1 MRTDRCGKLSARDV
15 GRTVRLAGWV
25 HRLRDLG
32 GITFLDLRD
41 ASGIVQV
48 VCRDPDDAHE
58 LSREDVVQVEG
69 TVAKREAPN
78 PELPTGEVE
87 VTSCSLRLVARSAP
101 LPFAVEED
109 LGGTGEETRL
119 KYRFIDLRRARLQ
132 RNLALRHR
140 VCMAIRTYL
149 DSKGFLEVETPV
161 LTRSTPEG
169 ARDFLVPSRLDRGCF
184 YALPQSP
191 QLFKQILVASGV
203 ERYFQLV
210 RCFRDEDLRAD
221 RQPEFTQLDMEMG
234 FLESP
239 EPLFGL
245 LEGLMKHVFREAA
258 GLDLLTPFPR
268 LPYAEAMARYGSDKP
283 DLRVGLPLVDV
294 SALYA
299 DGGFRAFAQA
309 VADGG
314 EVRALRVPGG
324 ADASRGEL
332 NKLENEAVA
341 LGASGLTWLKRGETL
356 ASPLAKFVEEG
367 VLEDTARLVEA
378 GQGDLVLLSAGPQAS
393 VTPALGELRLRL
405 AHSRGL
411 VPADAWAPAWITDFP
426 LFKRGE
432 DGTLHAEHHPFTSP
446 RVDDVVHLEHDPLRA
461 RAQCYD
467 LVLNGVELASGSIRI
482 HQRELQQRILSLLG
496 IGAEEAERRF
506 GFFLRALEYGAP
518 PHGGIAFGLDRW
530 VMMLA
535 GERSLREVIA
545 FPKTAGGGCPL
556 TGAPAPVDEGQL
568 RDLGL
573 TLEG

>member
-1 MRTDRCGKLSARDV
+1 MRSDRCGKLSACDA
-15 GRTVRLAGWV
+15 GRTVRLEGWV

-48 VCRDPDDAHE
+48 VCRELDNAHE
-58 LSREDVVQVEG
+58 LSREDVVRVDG
-69 TVAKREAPN
+69 TVVRREAPN
-78 PELPTGEVE
+78 LELPTGEVE
-87 VTSCSLRLVARSAP
+87 VEVADLRLLSRAAP

-109 LGGTGEETRL
+109 VGGTGEETRL
-119 KYRFIDLRRARLQ
+119 KYRYIDLRRARLQ

-149 DSKGFLEVETPV
+149 DKEEFMEVETPV

-169 ARDFLVPSRLDRGCF
+169 ARDFLVPSRLDRGSF

-203 ERYFQLV
+203 ERYFQIV

-221 RQPEFTQLDMEMG
+221 RQPEFTQLDMEMA

-239 EPLFGL
+239 EPLFEL
-245 LEGLMKHVFREAA
+245 LEGLMAHVFREAA
-258 GLDLLTPFPR
+258 GVDLPTPFPR

-283 DLRVGLPLVDV
+283 DLRVGMPLVDV
-294 SALYA
+294 SQVFAE
-299 DGGFRAFAQA
+299 GGFRAFAQA

-324 ADASRGEL
+324 ADASRGDL
-332 NKLENEAVA
+332 NRLEQEAIA
-341 LGASGLTWLKRGETL
+341 LGAAGLTWLKRGETL
-356 ASPLAKFVEEG
+356 ASPLAKFVGEG
-367 VLEDTARLVEA
+367 PLQETARLAEA
-378 GQGDLVLLSAGPQAS
+378 GQGDLVLLSAGSQAS
-393 VTPALGELRLRL
+393 VTPALGELRVRL
-405 AHSRGL
+405 AHTRGL
-411 VPADAWAPAWITDFP
+411 LPTGAWAPVWVTDFP
-426 LFKRGE
+426 LFKRGD
-432 DGTLHAEHHPFTSP
+432 DGTLHSEHHPFTSP
-446 RVDDVVHLEHDPLRA
+446 RDEDIAHMEHDPLRV
-461 RAQCYD
+461 RAKCYD

-482 HQRELQQRILSLLG
+482 HQRQMQQRILGLLG
-496 IGAEEAERRF
+496 IRSEEAERRF

-556 TGAPAPVDEGQL
+556 TGAPAPVDATQL
-568 RDLGL
+568 RELGL